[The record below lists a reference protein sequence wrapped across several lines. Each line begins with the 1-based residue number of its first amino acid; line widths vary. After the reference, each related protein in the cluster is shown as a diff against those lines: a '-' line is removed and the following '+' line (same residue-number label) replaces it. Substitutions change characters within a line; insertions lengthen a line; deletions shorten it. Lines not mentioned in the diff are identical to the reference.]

1 MPINYRPATAAD
13 VTAIA
18 RVGSAAF
25 DPVTDPM
32 MRRIFPQHL
41 QQPGVDAQAKWRAW
55 RKTCRL
61 QDDPNSIIMVAVDE
75 ELDEVVGYAWWVAPP
90 KPDQEPFVAPKEPKF
105 AGVDPEARGEAL
117 VAIESAIEFIFGKSR
132 EHYELSIL
140 AVHPQHGR
148 KGIGKNL
155 VQWGLDRA
163 RSDKKDAYL
172 IATPMGKPLYERLGF
187 VAIGD
192 VPFLGI
198 NFTSMIVKNNPHTR
212 LEDGRIVH
220 LNETEAAA

>member
-1 MPINYRPATAAD
+1 MPINYSPATAAD

-25 DPVTDPM
+25 DPATDPM

-105 AGVDPEARGEAL
+105 AGVDPEARG
-117 VAIESAIEFIFGKSR
+117 R
-132 EHYELSIL
+132 RLSPSSLRLSLFL
-140 AVHPQHGR
+140 ARAVNTTHGR

-212 LEDGRIVH
+212 LEDGRVVH
-220 LNETEAAA
+220 LNEAEAAA

>member
-18 RVGSAAF
+18 GVGSAAF
-25 DPVTDPM
+25 DPATDPM
-32 MRRIFPQHL
+32 MRRVFPLHL
-41 QQPGVDAQAKWRAW
+41 QQPGVDAQLKWRAW

-61 QDDPNSIIMVAVDE
+61 QDDPNSVIIVAVDE
-75 ELDEVVGYAWWVAPP
+75 ELNEVVGYAWWVAAP
-90 KPDQEPFVAPKEPKF
+90 KPGQEPFVPPKEPKF
-105 AGVDPEARGEAL
+105 AGVDAEAREEARL
-117 VAIESAIEFIFGKSR
+117 AIETAIEFIFGKS
-132 EHYELSIL
+132 HDYYELSIL

-163 RSDKKDAYL
+163 RSEKKDAYL

-187 VAIGD
+187 VDIGE
-192 VPFLGI
+192 VPFLGV
-198 NFTSMIVKNNPHTR
+198 NFTSMIVKNNPQTR
-212 LEDGRIVH
+212 LEDGRVVH
-220 LNETEAAA
+220 VNGAESNA